1 MAEYPFKDLLPL
13 DEVLEREGYYNDWT
27 HLDPEV
33 FYSLTQIS
41 EYIKTKGYG
50 VDVRLLIAQ
59 LAEHFGLK
67 TTQVVDLANLL
78 QQKFEN
84 LEGVTQSFTNNIN
97 SLVAQMEADKNT
109 IVANAT
115 VDSEVILARGGKDTL
130 GERLDK
136 EHNEVTAKLA
146 QTRKYENVIHYG
158 ADPTGVVSS
167 YTAFWDA
174 IQEANRNDTTV
185 LIPVGEYLIDNTI
198 DFTTLPYIINS
209 DFGDYSYRIKIEGE
223 DINKTI
229 IRAGVGLTTLFNYTP
244 TSLQR
249 SFTFS
254 NIRIRP
260 KADYTAQNKVDMIV
274 FQLFK
279 SSASVFENIDL
290 RGFDR
295 GFHLTECWSSIM
307 DNVKVNL
314 CNKGIYIDG
323 RNPNRASG
331 GFADQV
337 KLNRIQASDGVRDY
351 GLRIEGSRGSEITTF
366 NAEKG
371 STGNAIQIIA
381 CQSLKIDGFYIENYS
396 SIQPFL
402 IEGYSPL
409 KNLRDFSS
417 DIAFSN
423 GHVWNPNIAVFRLKK
438 GIKNLTVKNTSFKF
452 NDHPPTAISTHAPN
466 LFSFDSVSEGLG
478 LYYQNIDVFDNSYY
492 SYKNYSGL
500 VEGNF
505 SLVAVSNGKIVS
517 DITNLAYFNITLQS
531 GFELIN
537 PTANT
542 RKIVKKPGTH
552 GNLTLVSGST
562 TANSNIVTVNNADTI
577 NVGTY
582 ITIGN
587 LERVQ
592 VMSKDLENNIIIIGD
607 NATSTQTDVDINYC
621 VPVLV

>member
-1 MAEYPFKDLLPL
+1 MEYPFKDLLPL
-13 DEVLEREGYYNDWT
+13 DEVLEREGYYKDWT
-27 HLDPEV
+27 HLDPKT
-33 FYSLTQIS
+33 FYSITQIS
-41 EYIKTKGYG
+41 EMIKTKGYG
-50 VDVRLLIAQ
+50 ADVRLLISQ
-59 LAEHFGLK
+59 LAEHFGLSVVEV
-67 TTQVVDLANLL
+67 TDIANGLIARQDAVEDFNTQVIQEMTDKDVISAPEIIQSRKGEANL
-78 QQKFEN
+78 
-84 LEGVTQSFTNNIN
+84 
-97 SLVAQMEADKNT
+97 
-109 IVANAT
+109 NA
-115 VDSEVILARGGKDTL
+115 
-130 GERLDK
+130 RLDK
-136 EHNEVTAKLA
+136 EYNEVTTQLA

-158 ADPTGVVSS
+158 ADPTGVESS
-167 YTAFWDA
+167 YTAFWNA
-174 IQEANRNDTTV
+174 IQEANKNDTTV
-185 LIPVGEYLIDNTI
+185 WIPAGEYLIDNTI
-198 DFTTLPYIINS
+198 DFTTLPYILNS
-209 DFGDYSYRIKIEGE
+209 DFGDYNYRIKIEGE

-229 IRAGVGLTTLFNYTP
+229 LRAGVGLNVLFNYTP

-249 SFTFS
+249 SFTFR

-260 KADYTAQNKVDMIV
+260 KADYTAKNKADMIV

-295 GFHLTECWSSIM
+295 GFHLTECWSTVM
-307 DNVKVNL
+307 DNVKVIL

-331 GFADQV
+331 GFSDQV
-337 KLNRIQASDGVRDY
+337 TLNRIQASDGVYDY
-351 GLRIEGSRGSEITTF
+351 GLRIEGSRGSEITAF

-396 SIQPFL
+396 GIQPFL

-409 KNLRDFSS
+409 NNLRDFSS
-417 DIAFSN
+417 DISFLN
-423 GHVWNPNIAVFRLKK
+423 GHVWNPSISVFRLKK

-452 NDHPPTAISTHAPN
+452 NDHPPTAISTQASN

-478 LYYQNIDVFDNSYY
+478 LYYQNIDVFDNSYF

-505 SLVAVSNGKIVS
+505 SLIAVSNGKVVS
-517 DITNLAYFNITLQS
+517 DITNLAYFNVTLQS

-542 RKIVKKPGTH
+542 RKIVKKSGTH
-552 GNLTLVSGST
+552 GNLSSVTGST
-562 TANSNIVTVNNADTI
+562 TANSNIVTVNNADAI

-582 ITIGN
+582 INIGS

-592 VMSKDLENNIIIIGD
+592 VMSKDLENNIIVIGD
-607 NATSTQTDVDINYC
+607 NATSTQTDVAINYC